1 MPTDE
6 KERLQSLHIALEAA
20 LEQLTYAQQA
30 AAIGTEI
37 GHPSEDVQAIE
48 KLLGEMM
55 QLRNRIRDRLMKVL
69 AKPTLRTIT

>member
-1 MPTDE
+1 
-6 KERLQSLHIALEAA
+6 
-20 LEQLTYAQQA
+20 
-30 AAIGTEI
+30 
-37 GHPSEDVQAIE
+37 VQAIE